1 MRMSRRRR
9 KRRWRKAKQKKA
21 GEEGREDRSQQP
33 AARRGGGTSLHHK
46 SEGRK
51 RKERL
56 SASSR
61 VLLPS
66 LFLLLL
72 QAAEVGG
79 KPSPTGRGNRQTVPA
94 VFSRIVCMNGESDE
108 RDDCLDGVRR
118 MVNLSPPLLSP
129 CGTYLDKDRGW
140 KTNRRVLISNETNVW
155 PTSYV
160 RRPTVGRYA
169 SLLLPRDLLL
179 ISDDGDDDG
188 NNWGT
193 QIGRW
198 VLARLR
204 RRTEKERKKDVE
216 RKKGLLVISLP
227 FFQ

>member
-1 MRMSRRRR
+1 
-9 KRRWRKAKQKKA
+9 
-21 GEEGREDRSQQP
+21 
-33 AARRGGGTSLHHK
+33 
-46 SEGRK
+46 
-51 RKERL
+51 
-56 SASSR
+56 
-61 VLLPS
+61 
-66 LFLLLL
+66 
-72 QAAEVGG
+72 
-79 KPSPTGRGNRQTVPA
+79 
-94 VFSRIVCMNGESDE
+94 
-108 RDDCLDGVRR
+108 

-160 RRPTVGRYA
+160 RRPTVGRYS
-169 SLLLPRDLLL
+169 SLFLLPRDLLL
-179 ISDDGDDDG
+179 ISDDDDGDG

-216 RKKGLLVISLP
+216 RKRGCW
-227 FFQ
+227 